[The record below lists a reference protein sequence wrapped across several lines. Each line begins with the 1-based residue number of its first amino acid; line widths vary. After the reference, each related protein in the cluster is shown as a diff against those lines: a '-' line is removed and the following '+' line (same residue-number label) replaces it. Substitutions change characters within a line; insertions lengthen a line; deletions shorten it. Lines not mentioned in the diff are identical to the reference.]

1 MTLTCAKFCYARSA
15 PMAMHAVKKASK
27 KSDMRVSCEA
37 IPEEMCG
44 TSPQP
49 HPQHPQHPPAQH
61 PHLMTYKS
69 DPGECCTL
77 LERSSRP
84 PVGKHIS
91 LLCL

>member
-1 MTLTCAKFCYARSA
+1 
-15 PMAMHAVKKASK
+15 MAMHAVKKASK

-69 DPGECCTL
+69 DPGECCH
-77 LERSSRP
+77 SIGA
-84 PVGKHIS
+84 VAVAKHIS